1 MDGLMSQSGIQ
12 GKRRRY
18 ILENMGLKIRLS
30 VLWLIGFSWGG
41 VVGMMLTFYEAR
53 IIEGILAG
61 ELEGTPIT
69 QELLLAIAIVSLIPL
84 VMAFLSLTLKD
95 KTNRLA
101 NIIVGVISTGFGL
114 IELVANLG
122 KASAYTSF
130 VGVVGLLFPALI
142 VLYAWKWP
150 KQEAS

>member
-1 MDGLMSQSGIQ
+1 M
-12 GKRRRY
+12 
-18 ILENMGLKIRLS
+18 ENMGLKIRLS

-53 IIEGILAG
+53 NIEGILVG
-61 ELEGTPIT
+61 ELKGTPIT

-95 KTNRLA
+95 KANRLA

-114 IELVANLG
+114 IELVTNLG
-122 KASAYTSF
+122 KASAYMSF
-130 VGVVGLLFPALI
+130 IGVVGLVFPTLI
-142 VLYAWKWP
+142 VWYAWKWP